1 MARATSTRGSRTQ
14 CLWTYLKS
22 RCSVSPSFSGKA
34 SNGSI
39 TMSPCRRC
47 STSRTKKMAK
57 QVKLKAELRASVGR
71 SAVRKLRARGLIPA
85 VVYGSNNKPQPLQV
99 AARDINAMMSHASGE
114 NVLVELEIAGE
125 GSTRTALVQEVQH
138 SPVSGDIRHLD
149 FHAIS
154 MDQMIQAE
162 VPLEPIGIAIGVK
175 TFGGLLEQSLR
186 ALAIECLPANLPDRI
201 TVDVSQ
207 LNIGDSIH
215 VRDIQ
220 FPPGVTPK
228 VQPDLSAFSVVAPV
242 VEEEPVVAEA
252 EALAVGPAVTTE
264 KKEEG
269 EAATAP
275 AAAAKEKPSKEK
287 EQKK

>member
-1 MARATSTRGSRTQ
+1 
-14 CLWTYLKS
+14 
-22 RCSVSPSFSGKA
+22 
-34 SNGSI
+34 
-39 TMSPCRRC
+39 
-47 STSRTKKMAK
+47 MAK
-57 QVKLKAELRASVGR
+57 QVKLKAEPRTNVGR

-85 VVYGSNNKPQPLQV
+85 VIYGGKNEPQALQV
-99 AARDINAMMSHASGE
+99 AAREINNMMSHASGE
-114 NVLVELEIAGE
+114 NVLVELEITGE
-125 GSTRTALVQEVQH
+125 GSSRTALVQEVQH
-138 SPVSGDIRHLD
+138 SPVGGEIRHVD

-162 VPLEPIGIAIGVK
+162 VPLEPTGTAVGVK

-186 ALAIECLPANLPDRI
+186 ALAIECLPADLPDRI

-220 FPPGVTPK
+220 LPSGVTAK
-228 VQPDLSAFSVVAPV
+228 VQPDLTAFSVVAPV

-252 EALAVGPAVTTE
+252 ESAAGPEVITE

-269 EAATAP
+269 EAAAP
-275 AAAAKEKPSKEK
+275 TPAGKEKAPKEK

>member
-1 MARATSTRGSRTQ
+1 
-14 CLWTYLKS
+14 
-22 RCSVSPSFSGKA
+22 
-34 SNGSI
+34 
-39 TMSPCRRC
+39 
-47 STSRTKKMAK
+47 MAK
-57 QVKLKAELRASVGR
+57 QVKLKAETRTNVGR

-85 VVYGSNNKPQPLQV
+85 VIYGGKNEPQALQV
-99 AARDINAMMSHASGE
+99 AAREINAMMSHASGE
-114 NVLVELEIAGE
+114 NVLVELEIEGE
-125 GSTRTALVQEVQH
+125 GSSRTALVQEVQH
-138 SPVSGDIRHLD
+138 SPVGGEIRHVD

-162 VPLEPIGIAIGVK
+162 VPLEAMGTAVGVK

-186 ALAIECLPANLPDRI
+186 ALAIECLPADLPDRI

-220 FPPGVTPK
+220 LPSGVTAK
-228 VQPDLSAFSVVAPV
+228 VQPDLTAFSVVAPV

-252 EALAVGPAVTTE
+252 EAAAGPEVITE

-269 EAATAP
+269 EAAAP
-275 AAAAKEKPSKEK
+275 APTAKEKAPKEK